1 MGGRWAVVMFL
12 LGRQV
17 AGSGYE
23 LTWVTRDITVDVD
36 NG

>member
-17 AGSGYE
+17 AGYE

>member
-17 AGSGYE
+17 ADE